1 METGT
6 GGKEERSQCLLCAH
20 ICVCVCEC
28 WLCRREQNHLAPL
41 EYVIISCYQRCPLL
55 GGVFPNERRPQCP
68 VGADL
73 TSGDRTWRLRCPF
86 GLCPVPF
93 PTSYPL
99 PLVVTILAANL
110 PPPTDS

>member
-6 GGKEERSQCLLCAH
+6 GGKEECLQCLLCAH
-20 ICVCVCEC
+20 MCVCLLEC
-28 WLCRREQNHLAPL
+28 LLPCRREQNHLAPL
-41 EYVIISCYQRCPLL
+41 EYVIISSYQRCPFLDGL
-55 GGVFPNERRPQCP
+55 FPNERRPQCP

-73 TSGDRTWRLRCPF
+73 ASGDRTWRLRCPF

-99 PLVVTILAANL
+99 PLVVTILAANF
-110 PPPTDS
+110 PPN